1 MSIPAISIC
10 SDGRPA
16 VSRDLTKVRINLE
29 KAIVLTVDDNH
40 NAQDLLNGV
49 LAGFGVAEQVRASNA
64 AEAID
69 LCKAR
74 NFDLILAE
82 ANMARMDGFDFVRW
96 LRRSGLK
103 PNAYVPVILL
113 TGHTA
118 RAKVE
123 KARDCGANYI
133 VTKPLTPMVLM
144 ERIVYVSK
152 DQRPFVECDAYN
164 GPDRRFKNEGPPPGT
179 DGRRKTDLHEELGE
193 ATAPNMSQSEIDE
206 ILKPTKVRT

>member
-1 MSIPAISIC
+1 
-10 SDGRPA
+10 
-16 VSRDLTKVRINLE
+16 VSRDLSKFRINLE
-29 KAIVLTVDDNH
+29 KAIVLTVDDNPS
-40 NAQDLLNGV
+40 AQDLLNSV
-49 LAGFGVAEQVRASNA
+49 LQGFGVGEQVRAASA
-64 AEAID
+64 ADAMD
-69 LCKAR
+69 LVKNR
-74 NFDLILAE
+74 TFDLVLAE
-82 ANMARMDGFDFVRW
+82 ASMTRMDGYDFVRW

-103 PNAYVPVILL
+103 PNAYIPVILL

-144 ERIVYVSK
+144 ERIVFVSK
-152 DQRPFVECDAYN
+152 DQRPFVECDRYV
-164 GPDRRFKNEGPPPGT
+164 GPDRRFKNEGPPAGT

-206 ILKPTKVRT
+206 LLKPTKVRT